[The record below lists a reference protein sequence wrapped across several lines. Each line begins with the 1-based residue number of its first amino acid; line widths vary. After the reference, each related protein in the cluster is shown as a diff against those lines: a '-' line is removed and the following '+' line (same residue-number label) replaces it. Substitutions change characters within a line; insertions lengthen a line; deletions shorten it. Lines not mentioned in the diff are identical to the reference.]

1 MGNIQE
7 YKCPCCGG
15 AIHFDST
22 IQKMKCPYC
31 DTEFEMEALQGYD
44 EALNQEQP
52 DEMVWD
58 TSAGTDGVRER
69 QMAFTPISASPA
81 AARLLEM
88 RAWQHLRVHIVETPS
103 S

>member
-44 EALNQEQP
+44 VQERN
-52 DEMVWD
+52 
-58 TSAGTDGVRER
+58 GVRER

-88 RAWQHLRVHIVETPS
+88 RAWQHLRVHIAETLS
-103 S
+103 LSQDSFREH